1 MINQFEQHD
10 HWHCLV
16 SLNDSGRVGSQFACG
31 KHHKT
36 KAAAERHWRP
46 RSRAMERK
54 RYQYEPCEEMP
65 VWAVSD
71 RCQRE
76 RAIHRGSVI

>member
-10 HWHCLV
+10 HWHCLA
-16 SLNDSGRVGSQFACG
+16 SLNDSGRVGSQFACPV
-31 KHHKT
+31 HHKT
-36 KAAAERHWRP
+36 KGAAERHWR
-46 RSRAMERK
+46 SRPVGRL
-54 RYQYEPCEEMP
+54 RYQYEPCEGIP
-65 VWAVSD
+65 VWAVVY